1 MLQVS
6 NLEKYF
12 AGAPILLGVSFTVG
26 HGERAGIV
34 GPNGSGKTTLLRII
48 AGLERP
54 DAGSVALAPGA
65 RRLGYLRQGFLGDED
80 RPVATMLDPDGT
92 VWAAHLDVQRATE
105 RLAAQSAEP
114 EALGAY
120 DAAAARFEDLGGY
133 ERLGAVEEVLR
144 GLGLDILEP
153 ERLIATLSGG
163 QKTRLA
169 LAGLLLGAP
178 DLLLLDE
185 PTNHLDLDALRW
197 LEGFLARYRGA
208 VLLISHDRA
217 FLDAT
222 VGTVLELS
230 DETHTITPYAG
241 GYTAYA
247 TAKRAELAAQWEAY
261 QRQERRRE
269 RVEED
274 IRETRSHALHTER
287 ATRDSSAR
295 RLSNKVMRK
304 AIVRERK
311 LEKEMEESSV
321 EKPKAG
327 WNLKLDFAPASGG
340 AREVLRVE
348 GLRKGF
354 DGRTVLAGVDLH
366 LRHGERVVLT
376 GPNGGGKST
385 LLKIICGAMKADE
398 GSVRLGAGVVT
409 GYYSQE
415 QEDLDPRWTPLQAI
429 RETRPMTE
437 TEARSLLHLY
447 LFSGDEVFTPVERLS
462 YGERARLVL
471 ARLVLSGATLLLLD
485 EPTNHLDIP
494 ARERFEQALAGYAGT
509 VLAVLHDR
517 YLIDRLA
524 TRVVELRD
532 GRIT

>member
-1 MLQVS
+1 MLRVS
-6 NLEKYF
+6 NLEKYY
-12 AGAPILLGVSFTVG
+12 AGVPILLGVSFTVG

-54 DAGSVALAPGA
+54 DAGSVALATGA

-80 RPVATMLDPDGT
+80 RPVAAMLHPDGAA
-92 VWAAHLDVQRATE
+92 WAA
-105 RLAAQSAEP
+105 
-114 EALGAY
+114 
-120 DAAAARFEDLGGY
+120 
-133 ERLGAVEEVLR
+133 
-144 GLGLDILEP
+144 
-153 ERLIATLSGG
+153 
-163 QKTRLA
+163 
-169 LAGLLLGAP
+169 
-178 DLLLLDE
+178 
-185 PTNHLDLDALRW
+185 DLDALRW

-208 VLLISHDRA
+208 VLLVSHDRA

-222 VGTVLELS
+222 VGTVLEL
-230 DETHTITPYAG
+230 DGHTHTITPYAG

-247 TAKRAELAAQWEAY
+247 TARRAELAAQWEAY
-261 QRQERRRE
+261 KRQERRRE

-311 LEKEMEESSV
+311 LEKELEESSV

-327 WNLKLDFAPASGG
+327 WNLKLDFAPAAKG
-340 AREVLRVE
+340 AREVRHVE

-385 LLKIICGAMKADE
+385 PLKSICGAM
-398 GSVRLGAGVVT
+398 GAGE
-409 GYYSQE
+409 GGG
-415 QEDLDPRWTPLQAI
+415 
-429 RETRPMTE
+429 RP
-437 TEARSLLHLY
+437 
-447 LFSGDEVFTPVERLS
+447 
-462 YGERARLVL
+462 
-471 ARLVLSGATLLLLD
+471 
-485 EPTNHLDIP
+485 
-494 ARERFEQALAGYAGT
+494 
-509 VLAVLHDR
+509 
-517 YLIDRLA
+517 
-524 TRVVELRD
+524 
-532 GRIT
+532 

>member
-1 MLQVS
+1 MLRVS
-6 NLEKYF
+6 NLEKYY

-65 RRLGYLRQGFLGDED
+65 RLGYLRQGFLGDED
-80 RPVATMLDPDGT
+80 RSVAAMLDPQGA
-92 VWAAHLDVQRATE
+92 VWAAHLDLQRATE
-105 RLAAQSAEP
+105 RLAAQPADA
-114 EALGAY
+114 EALGSY
-120 DAAAARFEDLGGY
+120 DAAAVRFEDLGGY

-144 GLGLDILEP
+144 GLGLDGLEP
-153 ERLIATLSGG
+153 ERPIATLSGG

-197 LEGFLARYRGA
+197 LEGFLACYRGA
-208 VLLISHDRA
+208 VLLVSHDRA

-222 VGTVLELS
+222 VGTVLEL
-230 DETHTITPYAG
+230 DGDTHTITAYAG

-247 TAKRAELAAQWEAY
+247 AARRAELAAQWDAY
-261 QRQERRRE
+261 RRQERRRE

-311 LEKEMEESSV
+311 LEKELEESSV

-327 WNLKLDFAPASGG
+327 WTLKLDFPATSGG
-340 AREVLRVE
+340 AREVLHVE

-385 LLKIICGAMKADE
+385 LLKIICGAMRPDE

-429 RETRPMTE
+429 REIRPMAE

-494 ARERFEQALAGYAGT
+494 SRERFEQALAGYMGT

-517 YLIDRLA
+517 YLIERLA

-532 GRIT
+532 GRIA

>member
-1 MLQVS
+1 MLRVS
-6 NLEKYF
+6 NLEKYY
-12 AGAPILLGVSFTVG
+12 ADVPILLGVSFTVG
-26 HGERAGIV
+26 HGERAGLV

-54 DAGSVALAPGA
+54 DAGSVALAPSA
-65 RRLGYLRQGFLGDED
+65 RLGYLRQGFLGDED
-80 RPVATMLDPDGT
+80 RSVATMLDPQGA
-92 VWAAHLDVQRATE
+92 VWAAHLDLQRATE
-105 RLAAQSAEP
+105 SLAAQPADP

-133 ERLGAVEEVLR
+133 ARLGAVEEVLR
-144 GLGLDILEP
+144 GLGLDGLEP
-153 ERLIATLSGG
+153 ERPIATLSGG

-208 VLLISHDRA
+208 VLLVSHDRA

-222 VGTVLELS
+222 VGTVLEL
-230 DETHTITPYAG
+230 DGDTHTITPYAG

-247 TAKRAELAAQWEAY
+247 TAKRAELAAQWDAY
-261 QRQERRRE
+261 KRQERRRE

-311 LEKEMEESSV
+311 LEKELEERSV

-327 WNLKLDFAPASGG
+327 WNLKLDFPATSGG

-354 DGRTVLAGVDLH
+354 DGRTILAGVDLH

-385 LLKIICGAMKADE
+385 LLKIVAGELSADS
-398 GSVRLGAGVVT
+398 GMVRLGEGVVV
-409 GYYSQE
+409 GYYRQE
-415 QEDLDPRWTPLQAI
+415 QEGLAAGTPLEAI
-429 RETRPMTE
+429 RRAAPMTE
-437 TEARSLLHLY
+437 TEARSYLHRY
-447 LFSGDEVFTPVERLS
+447 LFAGDEVFTAIARLS
-462 YGERARLVL
+462 YGERARLEL
-471 ARLVLSGATLLLLD
+471 ARLVLSGANLLLLD
-485 EPTNHLDIP
+485 EPTHHPDIP
-494 ARERFEQALAGYAGT
+494 SRERFETAPAGFSGT

-517 YLIDRLA
+517 YLIERLA
-524 TRVVELRD
+524 TRVVALRD
-532 GRIT
+532 GKLHEC